1 MEEYLK
7 SRMGMESEGIKNSDF
22 RLHWSSMGLNYG
34 FAIPWGCHLMSLNC
48 SFLIFKIIFLK
59 NKEQKK

>member
-48 SFLIFKIIFLK
+48 SFLIFKIIF
-59 NKEQKK
+59 